1 MTRRRFIMRNV
12 KRTRNKPGTYRLY
25 KRKKG
30 KRIYDGHSGKVQ
42 NRLTDTYYGRAN
54 YRQGKAKRRA
64 RQNKIRKAQYF
75 DVTYK
80 KDKRQA
86 AATDRRTKSKYGK
99 YR

>member
-1 MTRRRFIMRNV
+1 MRNV
-12 KRTRNKPGTYRLY
+12 KRVRNKPGTYRLY
-25 KRKKG
+25 KSKKG
-30 KRIYDGHSGKVQ
+30 KRIYDGHSGKVK

-64 RQNKIRKAQYF
+64 RQNKIRKATHF

-80 KDKRQA
+80 KSKRHA
-86 AATDRRTKSKYGK
+86 ASADRRTKSKHSH